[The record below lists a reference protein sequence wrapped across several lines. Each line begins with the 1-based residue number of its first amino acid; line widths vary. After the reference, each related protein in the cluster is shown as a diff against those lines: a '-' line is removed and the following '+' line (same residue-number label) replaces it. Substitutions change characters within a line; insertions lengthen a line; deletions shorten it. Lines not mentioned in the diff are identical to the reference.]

1 MDNMYRPSGAGG
13 PQDSRRT
20 DQFWTPAPGP
30 AGTGPQDP
38 TSPAPQPSQLDQHY
52 ARDRRHALR
61 WTAGLSLALVLA
73 AGGVIAGVVLAS
85 HPPASSLT
93 QASDS
98 TGAGTSAGSGTGSAA
113 GAAGQPQ
120 SQAAQL
126 NSVLNAAGT
135 PGPLTLTSAPTGP
148 ASPASTPPA
157 STASTGAGSAP
168 ASTTK
173 TRAACRRA
181 VAALRAA
188 RRAGHPAVVRAA
200 RAAVIVH
207 CHGLRRR
214 LRRFALLRGIDG
226 QFTFRTKQGSIR
238 TLAFERGVLQ
248 SVSGSA
254 IVVRATDGTTWTW
267 DLVSS
272 TVVREHGKKTS
283 PSALTSGEPVWVGG
297 PVLSGAKDARLV
309 VIRPPAAPATAT
321 PAPSASGS

>member
-1 MDNMYRPSGAGG
+1 MDNMYRPTGDGD

-38 TSPAPQPSQLDQHY
+38 SSPAPQPSQLDQHY

-73 AGGVIAGVVLAS
+73 AGGVIGGVALAS
-85 HPPASSLT
+85 HPRASSLA

-98 TGAGTSAGSGTGSAA
+98 TGAGSGPGSAA

-148 ASPASTPPA
+148 AS
-157 STASTGAGSAP
+157 TASTGAGSAP
-168 ASTTK
+168 ASTAK

-200 RAAVIVH
+200 RAAVIAH
-207 CHGLRRR
+207 CRGLRRR
-214 LRRFALLRGIDG
+214 LLRFALLRGIDG

-238 TLAFERGVLQ
+238 TLAFERGVVQ

-272 TVVREHGKKTS
+272 TVVREHGKKTAA
-283 PSALTSGEPVWVGG
+283 SALTSGEPVWVGG